1 MSDNPAKR
9 LETLI
14 QSLEWVDHGLVVL
27 DADALIVLAN
37 RRYKDMF
44 PSAADLAE
52 PGLPF
57 EAVLRRSAET
67 GEFGPDPD
75 IELQERLATLRQREP
90 WSYDRK
96 RPDGSNMQIKG
107 SPLPNGGYVFSFT
120 DVTPHRMLA
129 RGFEVV
135 ARERRRRLER
145 TVGELEAMRDELA
158 VLTRRQREIL
168 AAVPL
173 PMTITRAADGVL
185 LYGNEAARG
194 MLKIDLEAAIGHTV
208 IDHYGERVDRLAVM
222 RALQRD
228 GRVDDHELC
237 CTDCDGGRFWALVS
251 ARNMIYE
258 GQPSVL
264 AVFNIITERKRME
277 EALRRS
283 ERRYRNI
290 FEQAA
295 EGIFQSTVDG
305 RYLEVNGAMA
315 RLYGMSTPEEL
326 KRDITDIGRQ
336 IYLDPRLREEFKRR
350 MDRDGEVRA
359 MEYQIRR
366 KDGGVVW
373 VAENCRAVRDEL
385 GNVLYYEGTVQDTT
399 ARHNAE
405 QALRRAKEA
414 AEAANAA
421 KSGFLANMSHEL
433 RTPLNAIIGYSE
445 MLVEEAEEMGHVGLL
460 PDLDR
465 IRGAGRHLLGL
476 IDDVLDLS
484 KIEAGRM
491 GLALGTFDVAA
502 LVGELGRTLEP
513 QVCRNRNQFVIDCP
527 ESLGEMHSDAGKL
540 RQVLTNLLD
549 NAGKF
554 TSGGRVTLTVRREP
568 GTGGADWISIA
579 VADTGIGMAAEEVER
594 MFDPFVQGDVSTTRK
609 YGGTGLGLSIT
620 RDFCRLLGGYVSVDS
635 SPGVGTMVV
644 AHLPAEAPAAERHAP
659 MLAHSGRVMVVED
672 DSTTR
677 VILRRMLEREGWSVE
692 EAANGHEALQAIKS
706 ARPSVILVDLMM
718 PVMDGFTFIKM
729 LRAVEGEEHIP
740 LIVVTAKELNDDE
753 KSWLTGSTEK
763 VLRKGNYTRT
773 ELVAAVRERLDA
785 VTH

>member
-1 MSDNPAKR
+1 MTADPAAQ

-14 QSLEWVDHGLVVL
+14 LSLDRVDHGLVVL
-27 DADALIVLAN
+27 DTEARIVLAN
-37 RRYKDMF
+37 RRYKEMF
-44 PSAADLAE
+44 PAAADLAE
-52 PGLPF
+52 PGRPF
-57 EAVLRRSAET
+57 AEVLRRSAET

-75 IELQERLATLRQREP
+75 FELQERLATLRQREP

-96 RPDGSNMQIKG
+96 GPDGSNMQIKG
-107 SPLPNGGYVFSFT
+107 NPLPNGGYVFSFT

-168 AAVPL
+168 ASVPL
-173 PMTITRAADGVL
+173 PMTITRLSDGVL
-185 LYGNEAARG
+185 LYGNDAARA
-194 MLKIDLEAAIGHTV
+194 MLKIDLDHAIGRAV
-208 IDHYGERVDRLAVM
+208 IDHYGERSDRLAVI
-222 RALQRD
+222 RRLERD

-237 CTDCDGGRFWALVS
+237 IEDSEGGRFWALVS
-251 ARNMIYE
+251 ARNMVYE
-258 GQPSVL
+258 GEPAVL

-277 EALRRS
+277 EALRQS

-336 IYLDPRLREEFKRR
+336 IYLDPRLRDEFKRR

-399 ARHNAE
+399 ARRNAE

-433 RTPLNAIIGYSE
+433 RTPLNAIIGYTE
-445 MLVEEAEEMGHVGLL
+445 MLVEEAGEMGYVSLL
-460 PDLDR
+460 PDLER
-465 IRGAGRHLLGL
+465 IQGAGRHLLGL

-491 GLALGTFDVAA
+491 GLVLGTFDVAEV
-502 LVGELGRTLEP
+502 VGELARTLEP
-513 QVCRNRNQFVIDCP
+513 QIGRNRNRFEIDCP
-527 ESLGEMHSDAGKL
+527 LHLGRMHSDAGKL
-540 RQVLTNLLD
+540 RQILSNLLD

-554 TSGGRVTLTVRREP
+554 TSGGRITLTVRREP
-568 GTGGADWISIA
+568 GTGGVDWISVA
-579 VADTGIGMAAEEVER
+579 VADTGIGMAAEQVER

-635 SPGVGTMVV
+635 APGVGTTVV
-644 AHLPAEAPAAERHAP
+644 AHFPAEAPANESRLP
-659 MLAHSGRVMVVED
+659 MLEPSGRVMVVED

-692 EAANGHEALQAIKS
+692 EAANGHDALQAIKA
-706 ARPSVILVDLMM
+706 ARPSLILVDLMM

-729 LRAVEGEEHIP
+729 LRALEGEAHIP
-740 LIVVTAKELNDDE
+740 LIVVTAKELNEDE
-753 KSWLTGSTEK
+753 KSWLTAATEK